1 MKSTHAESISLDVAW
16 HVFNHSEL
24 HDQSVFAQCSRTWHS
39 FFNPKLYRNDVK
51 TGKYSAVFNTIA
63 NCRDTRVALATLRHT
78 CQAGADYNRP
88 ATMYM
93 TESHRYSPFLVT
105 ALYLAASKG
114 YADIVSFLLDH
125 GADIDGVPDCRLRTP
140 VFLSLLSGDAQT
152 SMILLRR
159 GARLE
164 SSEFGINALHQAAAA
179 GLTEV
184 ITYLVDEKGMEVNE
198 ADNNGDTPLIH
209 SLLSPSPETVI
220 GQLAQFG
227 VDVNQ
232 PTTIDTWRMTALSM
246 ACEDGMFSAALA
258 LLKAGADATG
268 ELDGLVEGAD
278 PALRI
283 FDQKPLELAL
293 LARVKETNGR
303 TASAKQRLI
312 ELLLTTSVAEA
323 VSREAP
329 LGGRDAAFF
338 GLVDIDRRDSHGA
351 TSLDWAL
358 STCHGNPV
366 MASILLRRGAKMDDA
381 VLCDIISKLARLAD
395 AQDHW
400 SVISLLTRE
409 PKLLKI
415 FHVLY
420 SHCFWAASR
429 GGDAAASRFLQES
442 PSVIVRLVTE
452 MLKDG
457 VSLTK
462 TGVLNM
468 LRNAKESISPLDH
481 LTTQLFEWSFRDEN
495 NTHPATPDDSSED
508 DWTAPNT
515 PDTRREPSD
524 LGQKAG
530 DECSTT
536 VPVSAVAALMQEI
549 AKNKWTAVILVEF
562 DGSEKAVLR
571 VGVPSQ
577 DRQVRRELLELLES
591 AGQDTKRGYQL

>member
-1 MKSTHAESISLDVAW
+1 MKSIHAEPISLDVAW
-16 HVFNHSEL
+16 HVFNHSEP

-51 TGKYSAVFNTIA
+51 TGKYSAVFSTIT

-78 CQAGADYNRP
+78 FQAGADYNRP

-140 VFLSLLSGDAQT
+140 VFLSLLSGDAKT

-278 PALRI
+278 PALPVCISARCNWTG
-283 FDQKPLELAL
+283 PLLL
-293 LARVKETNGR
+293 KLARER
-303 TASAKQRLI
+303 RRWEA
-312 ELLLTTSVAEA
+312 EMLLS
-323 VSREAP
+323 S
-329 LGGRDAAFF
+329 
-338 GLVDIDRRDSHGA
+338 GLVDIDKRDSHGS

-381 VLCDIISKLARLAD
+381 VLCDIVSKLARLAD

-429 GGDAAASRFLQES
+429 SGDAAASRFLQES
-442 PSVIVRLVTE
+442 PGVIVRLVTE

-468 LRNAKESISPLDH
+468 LRNAKEDRPGPVIAGV
-481 LTTQLFEWSFRDEN
+481 FR
-495 NTHPATPDDSSED
+495 SERKS
-508 DWTAPNT
+508 AM
-515 PDTRREPSD
+515 RRW
-524 LGQKAG
+524 
-530 DECSTT
+530 C
-536 VPVSAVAALMQEI
+536 
-549 AKNKWTAVILVEF
+549 
-562 DGSEKAVLR
+562 
-571 VGVPSQ
+571 
-577 DRQVRRELLELLES
+577 
-591 AGQDTKRGYQL
+591 